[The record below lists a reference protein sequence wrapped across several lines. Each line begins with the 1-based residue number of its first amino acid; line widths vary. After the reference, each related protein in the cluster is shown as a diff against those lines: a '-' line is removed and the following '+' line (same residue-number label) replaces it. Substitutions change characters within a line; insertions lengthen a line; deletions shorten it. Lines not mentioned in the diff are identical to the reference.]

1 MSLFGVR
8 SKLLFC
14 VLVVVRIVD
23 VACERKCGRGPRS
36 RQLESGARTFC
47 RLLEMAVNEL
57 ESLDIVD
64 VQLTPIVK
72 AKPAPSTNQLGTLS
86 QAQAVAA

>member
-1 MSLFGVR
+1 MLRVKES
-8 SKLLFC
+8 
-14 VLVVVRIVD
+14 VVVAQGQDNWKAVR
-23 VACERKCGRGPRS
+23 ERSAG
-36 RQLESGARTFC
+36 
-47 RLLEMAVNEL
+47 LLEMAVNEL

>member
-1 MSLFGVR
+1 MLRVKES
-8 SKLLFC
+8 
-14 VLVVVRIVD
+14 VVVAQGQDNWKAVR
-23 VACERKCGRGPRS
+23 ERSAG
-36 RQLESGARTFC
+36 
-47 RLLEMAVNEL
+47 LLEMAVNEL

-72 AKPAPSTNQLGTLS
+72 TKPAPSTNQLGTLS

>member
-8 SKLLFC
+8 CKLLFR

-36 RQLESGARTFC
+36 TQLESRGCEEGRPIDRSAQEQPSISGRTHN
-47 RLLEMAVNEL
+47 RLI
-57 ESLDIVD
+57 LDRF
-64 VQLTPIVK
+64 
-72 AKPAPSTNQLGTLS
+72 AS
-86 QAQAVAA
+86 AA

>member
-1 MSLFGVR
+1 MLRVKES
-8 SKLLFC
+8 
-14 VLVVVRIVD
+14 VVVAQGQDNWKAVR
-23 VACERKCGRGPRS
+23 ERSAG
-36 RQLESGARTFC
+36 
-47 RLLEMAVNEL
+47 LLEMAVNEL

-72 AKPAPSTNQLGTLS
+72 AKPAPSINQLGTLS